1 MQKERPLWN
10 PLASGLNL
18 SQLSTVGIR
27 RAAISALANAAIEAE
42 YGLYIACALRCAIAD
57 TIPFRSGIPKRLPKH
72 GLQSESNR
80 QTSFLSGIPKRL
92 PRVFTV
98 MPGKANV
105 PSSN

>member
-1 MQKERPLWN
+1 M
-10 PLASGLNL
+10 
-18 SQLSTVGIR
+18 GIR

-98 MPGKANV
+98 MPGKADV
-105 PSSN
+105 SSSN